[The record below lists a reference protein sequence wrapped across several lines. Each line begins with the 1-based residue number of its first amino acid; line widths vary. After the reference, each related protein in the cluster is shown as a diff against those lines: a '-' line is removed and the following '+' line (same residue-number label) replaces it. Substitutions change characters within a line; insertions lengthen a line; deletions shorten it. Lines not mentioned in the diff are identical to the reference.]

1 MRFTAALF
9 DLDGTLVDTG
19 RLIVKSFQHT
29 FRTALSRD
37 ISEQEV
43 YRHFGETLEET
54 FKQYAPD
61 RVAELL
67 QVYRAF
73 NHANHDRLV
82 TSFEGMEEAVRTLH
96 QQGVKLAVVTSKLSR
111 TARRGLEVSGL
122 LPYFDTVVG
131 VEMTTRHKPDPAP
144 LLLALEL
151 LGETAG
157 QHVLMVGDTTADVRS
172 GRNAGVQTAVVGW
185 SHVERTELE
194 AAAPDHW
201 LDHPRD
207 LVRLVLQ

>member
-1 MRFTAALF
+1 MRFTTALF

-19 RLIVKSFQHT
+19 RLIVKSFQYT
-29 FRTALSRD
+29 FRTALSRE

-54 FKQYAPD
+54 FTQYAPD
-61 RVAELL
+61 RVPELL
-67 QVYRAF
+67 QIYRTF
-73 NHANHDRLV
+73 NQTNHDRWV
-82 TSFEGMEEAVRTLH
+82 TRVPGMEEAVRTLH

-111 TARRGLEVSGL
+111 TARRGLQVSRL

-131 VEMTTRHKPDPAP
+131 VEMTTLHKPDPAP
-144 LLLALEL
+144 LHMALQL

-157 QHVLMVGDTTADVRS
+157 RHVLMVGDTPADVFC
-172 GRNAGVQTAVVGW
+172 GRNAGVQTALVGW
-185 SHVERTELE
+185 SHMDRAELE
-194 AAAPDHW
+194 AAAPDYW
-201 LDHPRD
+201 LQHPRD

>member
-1 MRFTAALF
+1 MRFTTALF

-19 RLIVKSFQHT
+19 PLIVKSFQHT
-29 FRTALSRD
+29 FRTALDRD

-54 FKQYAPD
+54 FKQYAPG

-67 QVYRAF
+67 QIYRTF
-73 NHANHDRLV
+73 NQANHDRLV
-82 TSFEGMEEAVRTLH
+82 IRLDGMEEAVRTLH
-96 QQGVKLAVVTSKLSR
+96 RHGVKLAVVTSKLSR

-131 VEMTTRHKPDPAP
+131 VEMTDRHKPDPTP
-144 LLLALEL
+144 LYLALEL

-157 QHVLMVGDTTADVRS
+157 QHVLMVGDTTADVCC
-172 GRNAGVQTAVVGW
+172 GKNAGVQTAVVGW
-185 SHVERTELE
+185 SHIERAELE

-201 LDHPRD
+201 LEQPRD
-207 LVRLVLQ
+207 LVRLVLE